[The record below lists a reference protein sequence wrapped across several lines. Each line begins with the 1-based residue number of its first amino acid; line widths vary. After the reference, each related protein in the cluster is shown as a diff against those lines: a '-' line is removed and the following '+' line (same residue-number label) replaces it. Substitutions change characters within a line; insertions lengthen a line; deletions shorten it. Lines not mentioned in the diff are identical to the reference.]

1 MLEYVR
7 ASDLGVP
14 DHVVELERPWVMPTA
29 EVEVRRTRYYVMIEG
44 AILRRQGSR
53 IEVASTSALDA
64 EGAIHAEGAVHA
76 EGKSVPPFDKVA
88 AKLKQG
94 QHAPK
99 ALLLKKRLCYAG
111 LGEETL
117 LLTSRTR

>member
-64 EGAIHAEGAVHA
+64 EGAAHA

-88 AKLKQG
+88 AKLEQG

-111 LGEETL
+111 LDEETL